1 MPSADTGPAASTE
14 APEVDSMGHWAPLQ
28 GLSSWADSQQL
39 WDPPAPLGVP
49 QGVRGG
55 AGRAVDLGPDSV
67 TSPSN
72 VQAPVAALPGK
83 LGSLC

>member
-1 MPSADTGPAASTE
+1 MN
-14 APEVDSMGHWAPLQ
+14 LY
-28 GLSSWADSQQL
+28 GLGKVNIVCFMFLSQQL

-49 QGVRGG
+49 QGVRGW

-67 TSPSN
+67 TSPGN